1 MKYILG
7 CLLLCWMVA
16 MPLQAAPTTAVITLN
31 HTLADALLPAIE
43 AMLDDSERA
52 SAYGN
57 QLIIRA
63 EPERIA
69 TIREAIGELDRQPG
83 RLRISVASTETLDL
97 AQQGYELNGRVR
109 AGDVDVITRTD
120 RNGNQARIIQ
130 RQTRGSSD
138 GVRQITANEGYPV
151 MIQRGSSVPI
161 TTTSSNIYGQVVEQ
175 TQYREVAE
183 GFYAT
188 VRISGNLATIYI
200 NANNDRLNR
209 NDSRIVDIQ
218 RADTVV
224 TAPLGEWVTIAGTGN
239 SQSEDDDGIG
249 RSLSTRNANQNSL
262 RLKVERLD

>member
-1 MKYILG
+1 MRYVFGYLMLSSVI
-7 CLLLCWMVA
+7 A
-16 MPLQAAPTTAVITLN
+16 MPLAAAPTTEVITLN
-31 HTLADALLPAIE
+31 HTLAEALLPAVE
-43 AMLDDSERA
+43 TMLDNSERA

-63 EPERIA
+63 EPDRIGA
-69 TIREAIGELDRQPG
+69 IREAVSELDRQPG
-83 RLRISVASTETLDL
+83 RLRISVASAETVDLD
-97 AQQGYELNGRVR
+97 QRGYELDGRIR
-109 AGDVDVITRTD
+109 AGGVDVITRTD

-161 TTTSSNIYGQVVEQ
+161 TTTSENAYGQVVQQ

-188 VRISGNLATIYI
+188 VRISGNLATIYL

-209 NDSRIVDIQ
+209 NDNRVVDIQ

-224 TAPLGEWVTIAGTGN
+224 TAPLGEWITIAGTGDAR
-239 SQSEDDDGIG
+239 SGDDSGIG
-249 RSLSTRNANQNSL
+249 RSLSTRGADQSSL